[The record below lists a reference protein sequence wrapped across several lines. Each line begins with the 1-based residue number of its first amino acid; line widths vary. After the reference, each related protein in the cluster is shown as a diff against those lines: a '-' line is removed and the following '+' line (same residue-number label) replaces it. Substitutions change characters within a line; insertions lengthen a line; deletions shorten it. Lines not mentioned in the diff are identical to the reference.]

1 MKPAKMEPMSEIE
14 GRLAHS
20 GSVAQPG
27 CHTCIQPCKPDNPF
41 PPPPSRAL
49 FMKLNDIQ
57 MHVWEANHSDNLY
70 LKCKG
75 AEKHHRLVSALG
87 IEKKAPSRR
96 LDCAL
101 SGPRPPASVA
111 KDLEK

>member
-1 MKPAKMEPMSEIE
+1 
-14 GRLAHS
+14 
-20 GSVAQPG
+20 
-27 CHTCIQPCKPDNPF
+27 
-41 PPPPSRAL
+41 
-49 FMKLNDIQ
+49 MKLNDIQ
-57 MHVWEANHSDNLY
+57 MHVWEANHSANLY